1 MSRPVYIAAHALV
14 CAAGQTAGEVADSL
28 WAGKTPATRRTVG
41 ENSYPYYTLALP
53 EDDWTARARH
63 AVSLLAGQLPA
74 MRPDLPVFI
83 ASSSQQIGRFE
94 QTPGIAE
101 LPRGAASFSRE
112 VMSWLDLGGP
122 HYNFGN
128 ACISGFSALEA
139 AHLLIADGLIDE
151 ALVLGIELA
160 NRSTLAGFGAMQLLS
175 WTGCRPFDAQ
185 RDGLVLGEALAAV
198 HLGARPAGWRIA
210 AVRTGLDRWS
220 PTSPDPSGAPIAQ
233 LADECLQM
241 AGLPAAAIDL
251 VKLQAAGSPTTDVAE
266 ARALQRIF
274 SPAMPSLLSLKPSL
288 GHTLGASGISELSAL
303 LACLERDQIP
313 ATPGF
318 SELDPEILLQP
329 TVVGRRQAVQHA
341 MLNLI
346 GFGGGLGNL
355 IVSRR

>member
-1 MSRPVYIAAHALV
+1 
-14 CAAGQTAGEVADSL
+14 
-28 WAGKTPATRRTVG
+28 
-41 ENSYPYYTLALP
+41 
-53 EDDWTARARH
+53 
-63 AVSLLAGQLPA
+63 
-74 MRPDLPVFI
+74 
-83 ASSSQQIGRFE
+83 
-94 QTPGIAE
+94 
-101 LPRGAASFSRE
+101 
-112 VMSWLDLGGP
+112 MSWLDLGGP

-160 NRSTLAGFGAMQLLS
+160 NSSTLAGFGAMQLLS
-175 WTGCRPFDAQ
+175 RTGCRPFDAQ

-198 HLGARPAGWRIA
+198 HLCARRAGWRIA

-329 TVVGRRQAVQHA
+329 TVVGSRQAVQHA